1 MSKQQDKDKSI
12 CFPGEES
19 WELWRQKAGIF
30 ELAET
35 AEFEEGS
42 IAKPFKSATYFA
54 FPIVSAFA
62 VPVWASSEDKAV
74 VQGVV
79 EMHLEGLGVK
89 PGNPV
94 GQLVDHRVALR
105 KDGRSL
111 VLATVLSEGYELSLP
126 RQSPNHFDVSARFL
140 VLPSNHITVWK
151 ELGRLVL
158 AVTRDDSIVHFQALS
173 AEQIDEEAVREIKC
187 LMLQLSTE
195 GVLDSP
201 SGLMLWVEGVD
212 EATVE
217 LAHRELGIRVLR
229 DLRPAPVLPEKG
241 SQLLPTVVAIQR
253 HAAERRRKIRNIA
266 LAVAAVWVC
275 VMAWFIYGYAVQKK
289 EADRQAMVMQKKRPE
304 AEWIPAF
311 EERYKLIRDSI
322 EVPRFPVELYYR
334 VHAKLIPYV
343 RLTSFSIENDT
354 LRLQGEARDSN
365 AANKFGGILF
375 NKTGDLAQYNLDWEA
390 RPKYNAKR
398 KDGTVEFAIYGKLDD
413 GDSPASN

>member
-1 MSKQQDKDKSI
+1 MSKSPDKDKSI

-19 WELWRQKAGIF
+19 WELWQQKGGIF
-30 ELAET
+30 ELVET

-42 IAKPFKSATYFA
+42 IAKPFKSATHFA
-54 FPIVSAFA
+54 FPLVSAFA

-89 PGNPV
+89 PGTPV

-105 KDGRSL
+105 RDGRSL

-126 RQSPNHFDVSARFL
+126 RQNPDHFDVSARFL
-140 VLPSNHITVWK
+140 VLPSNHVTVWR
-151 ELGRLVL
+151 ELGRLVV

-195 GVLDSP
+195 GVVESP
-201 SGLMLWVEGVD
+201 AGLMLWIEGV
-212 EATVE
+212 EEEVVE

-229 DLRPAPVLPEKG
+229 DLRPSPVLPEKA
-241 SQLLPTVVAIQR
+241 SQLLPAVVAIQR
-253 HAAERRRKIRNIA
+253 QAAERRRQIRNVV
-266 LAVAAVWVC
+266 LAVAAVWAL
-275 VMAWFIYGYAVQKK
+275 VMGWFVFGYFQEKK
-289 EADRQAMVMQKKRPE
+289 KADELARVMQKKRPE

-311 EERYKLIRDSI
+311 ETRYNQLRKAI

-334 VHAKLIPYV
+334 VHSKLIPYV

-354 LRLQGEARDSN
+354 LRLQGEARNST
-365 AANKFGGILF
+365 AANQFGGKLF
-375 NKTGDLAQYNLDWEA
+375 KAEDLAPYNLDWES
-390 RPKYNAKR
+390 RPKNNAKR
-398 KDGTVEFAIYGKLDD
+398 KDGTVEFAIYGKREDE
-413 GDSPASN
+413 DSPSN